1 MALSRFSGFLNLI
14 DFQHSIFGLPF
25 AYLGA
30 FLALPGFPGWSDLLW
45 ITVAMIGAR
54 TAALCMN
61 RAIDVHIDAKNPRT
75 VDWSLVK
82 GEFSLELTWGVA
94 LFSLL
99 VLGLAAW
106 QLNPL
111 CLLLSPLAI
120 LVLWG
125 YSYTKRF
132 TWWCHL
138 ILGLAI
144 GMGPMGGWIAVAGQ
158 IDWQPVLLAMAVAF
172 WVAGFDIMYACQD
185 IEFDRQEGLF
195 SIPARFGTHGAL
207 MFARTFHFFT
217 VALFVFAGVAMGL
230 GWPYYLGVGAAGII
244 LVYEHTLINAD
255 NLNLV
260 NLAAFKINHYV
271 APTIFAMAL
280 LDIFLVG

>member
-1 MALSRFSGFLNLI
+1 MVLSRFSRFLNLI

-30 FLALPGFPGWSDLLW
+30 FLALPGFPGWSNLFW
-45 ITVAMIGAR
+45 ITIAMIGAR

-82 GEFSLELTWGVA
+82 GEFSLKLTWGVA
-94 LFSLL
+94 LLSLF
-99 VLGLAAW
+99 VLGVAAW

-111 CLLLSPLAI
+111 CLILSPLAI
-120 LVLWG
+120 FALWG

-138 ILGLAI
+138 FLGLAI
-144 GMGPMGGWIAVAGQ
+144 GMGPMGGWIAVTGQ
-158 IDWQPVLLAMAVAF
+158 IDWQPMLLTMAVAF

-195 SIPARFGTHGAL
+195 SIPARFGIRGAL
-207 MFARTFHFFT
+207 MFARTFHFLTFIF
-217 VALFVFAGVAMGL
+217 FVFAGAAMGM
-230 GWPYYLGVGAAGII
+230 GWPYYLGVGVAGII
-244 LVYEHTLINAD
+244 LVYEHTLINTD

-271 APTIFAMAL
+271 APIIFAMAL